1 MELSVVVPIYNEIEN
16 VDELYRRI
24 KTELQKLS
32 LTYEIIFVDDGSTD
46 GTTEKVKE
54 IKQQEPELKLAIF
67 DRNYGQ
73 TQAMVAGFQLA
84 RGDMIVSMDGDLQND
99 PADIVQIIVNL
110 RSGYDMV
117 SGWRKAREDN
127 VILRKIPSKIA
138 NALISRVTEVKIHD
152 LGCSLKG
159 FNRKIAKNMI
169 LYPEMHRFIPIFA
182 ASIGARIKEVQVTHK
197 PRMRGQSKYG
207 IARTWR
213 VILDL
218 IKIKVL
224 MDFSHKPSK
233 LFAAISVPFW
243 IAGLSLIVKYL
254 VEYVN
259 ETSLFTSSI
268 VFMGTG
274 TLYIYLAFSLVT
286 FGFITELL
294 CVTRDYRQDKILS
307 NIMASHRKWKTIQRK

>member
-1 MELSVVVPIYNEIEN
+1 MDLSVVVPIYNEIEN
-16 VDELYRRI
+16 VEELFHRI
-24 KTELQKLS
+24 KGELRKLS

-46 GTTEKVKE
+46 GTTAKIKE
-54 IKQQEPELKLAIF
+54 MKEQEPELKLAIF

-110 RSGYDMV
+110 CSGYDMV

-159 FNRKIAKNMI
+159 FKRKIAQNII

-197 PRMRGQSKYG
+197 PRVRGQSKYG

-233 LFAAISVPFW
+233 LFAAISIPFW
-243 IAGLSLIVKYL
+243 IIGLSLMGRYFI
-254 VEYVN
+254 EYFRKT
-259 ETSLFTSSI
+259 ELFVSSI
-268 VFMGTG
+268 VYMGTG
-274 TLYIYLAFSLVT
+274 TLYIYLAFSLVS

-294 CVTRDYRQDKILS
+294 CVTREYRQDKMLS
-307 NIMASHRKWKTIQRK
+307 NIIYKRKNGR

>member
-1 MELSVVVPIYNEIEN
+1 MDLSVVVPIYNEIEN

-24 KTELQKLS
+24 KIELQKLS
-32 LTYEIIFVDDGSTD
+32 LTHEIIFVDDGSTD
-46 GTTEKVKE
+46 GTTAKIKE
-54 IKQQEPELKLAIF
+54 MKEHEPELKLAIF

-84 RGDMIVSMDGDLQND
+84 RGDMIISMDGDLQND
-99 PADIVQIIVNL
+99 PADIVQIVVNL
-110 RSGYDMV
+110 CSGYDMV

-159 FNRKIAKNMI
+159 FKRKIAQNII

-197 PRMRGQSKYG
+197 PRVRGQSKYG

-233 LFAAISVPFW
+233 LFAAISIPFW
-243 IAGLSLIVKYL
+243 IIGVSLMGRYL
-254 VEYVN
+254 VEYFR
-259 ETSLFTSSI
+259 ETGLFASSI
-268 VFMGTG
+268 VYMGTG
-274 TLYIYLAFSLVT
+274 TLYVYLAFSLVS

-294 CVTRDYRQDKILS
+294 CVTREYRQDKILG
-307 NIMASHRKWKTIQRK
+307 NILSSEKKWKTAKKK